1 MITTTNTGTPYQYL
15 GTQQESSVTQSPA
28 TPVQIDSPNPQEDPS
43 QCLTPAQQYAFEHR
57 RSVTSL
63 ASRTSDT
70 RLARDDPDA
79 LDRDPSDLDA
89 ARNMLPPEIP
99 FFTRRRSGTA
109 ASTPVGL
116 GIGEDNR
123 VSDVS
128 NVETCDSHT
137 PLQPIPE
144 SSQDSTPR
152 DYGIRNAAPGVSEAP
167 VDDRQQGTQQP
178 MHGVP
183 PNPMTA
189 AQEWLYERPLPPHY
203 PGLVYCKYCHIYK
216 PERTHHCRH
225 CGTCV
230 LAME

>member
-1 MITTTNTGTPYQYL
+1 MITTTNTGTPYQYV
-15 GTQQESSVTQSPA
+15 GTQQELSLAQSAA
-28 TPVQIDSPNPQEDPS
+28 TPVQIDSPNAQEDPS
-43 QCLTPAQQYAFEHR
+43 QCLTPAQQYAFQHR
-57 RSVTSL
+57 RSITSL
-63 ASRTSDT
+63 TSHTSEHRVHDDFDT
-70 RLARDDPDA
+70 
-79 LDRDPSDLDA
+79 LDRDPSNLDA

-99 FFTRRRSGTA
+99 FFNRRSGAA
-109 ASTPVGL
+109 ASPAL
-116 GIGEDNR
+116 GDDNR

-144 SSQDSTPR
+144 SGDSTPR
-152 DYGIRNAAPGVSEAP
+152 EYGIRKPPSGMQEVP
-167 VDDRQQGTQQP
+167 VEGRQQGSEQLAPTP
-178 MHGVP
+178 SHPKAG
-183 PNPMTA
+183 T
-189 AQEWLYERPLPPHY
+189 QEWLYERPLPPHY

>member
-1 MITTTNTGTPYQYL
+1 MITTTNTGTPYQYV
-15 GTQQESSVTQSPA
+15 GTQQESTFAQSVP
-28 TPVQIDSPNPQEDPS
+28 PMQIDTPKPQEDPS
-43 QCLTPAQQYAFEHR
+43 QCLTPAQQYAFQHR
-57 RSVTSL
+57 RSITSL
-63 ASRTSDT
+63 TSRASDSRSC
-70 RLARDDPDA
+70 RDDPDA

-99 FFTRRRSGTA
+99 FFNGRSGTA
-109 ASTPVGL
+109 STPL
-116 GIGEDNR
+116 MGEDNR

-144 SSQDSTPR
+144 SGHSTPR
-152 DYGIRNAAPGVSEAP
+152 EYGIRNTPLGGPEAP
-167 VDDRQQGTQQP
+167 IESTERGPEQVSQGTP
-178 MHGVP
+178 S
-183 PNPMTA
+183 NTK